1 MRKLTLLTLLA
12 LAALPLPVAHAAK
25 SVTPP
30 AVPYGFVGM
39 NADGPLLSPQVNLGA
54 QLGAMSRGGVDTIRT
69 AFYWSQAQPVSS
81 FIFISPAD
89 APLYTDVGGIPT
101 NFSATDTI
109 VGTAARHGIT
119 ILPDVQQ
126 APAWA
131 SRHPGNPASP
141 PSGTVPY
148 GNFMAALAKR
158 YGPNG
163 TFWKANPSLHQLP
176 IRDWQIWNEPDAT
189 KYWSDQ
195 PFVADYVA
203 LLKAA
208 HTALRGVDPGAR
220 AVLAGFPSRS
230 WVSLARLYKAGARPY
245 FDVAA
250 VHPFSL
256 PVTNITRI
264 LKEDRRVM
272 AKYHDSRK
280 PMFITETSW
289 PSALGRTTTKYG
301 FEVTRS
307 GEAAKAR
314 AVLQLLAAEREQF
327 NLERVYWYTWIS
339 LDASRD
345 APFDYA
351 GLQTFTPANKLV
363 KKPAYKAFTQTALQ
377 IEGCRSRGPVA
388 TRKCRRAK

>member
-1 MRKLTLLTLLA
+1 M
-12 LAALPLPVAHAAK
+12 VA
-25 SVTPP
+25 
-30 AVPYGFVGM
+30 
-39 NADGPLLSPQVNLGA
+39 
-54 QLGAMSRGGVDTIRT
+54 
-69 AFYWSQAQPVSS
+69 
-81 FIFISPAD
+81 
-89 APLYTDVGGIPT
+89 
-101 NFSATDTI
+101 
-109 VGTAARHGIT
+109 TAARHGIT
-119 ILPDVQQ
+119 VLPDVQQ

-141 PSGTVPY
+141 PSGTAPY
-148 GNFMAALAKR
+148 ANFMAALATR

-163 TFWKANPSLHQLP
+163 TFWKANPKLPQLP
-176 IRDWQIWNEPDAT
+176 IHDWQIWNEPDAT

-208 HTALRGVDPGAR
+208 RTALRGVDPGAR

-272 AKYHDSRK
+272 AKYHDSKK
-280 PMFITETSW
+280 PIFITETSW
-289 PSALGRTTTKYG
+289 PSALGKTTTKYG

-314 AVLQLLAAEREQF
+314 SVLQLLAAERRQF

-339 LDASRD
+339 LDQSKI

-351 GLQTFTPANKLV
+351 GLQTFTPASKAREEARLQGIHTDGAADRGLPLQGARGHQLPPLAGGPYNDNGPPLRDGQLSVFLWCRWSCALV
-363 KKPAYKAFTQTALQ
+363 LLGLLHGVLLDLLHRVLFLAL
-377 IEGCRSRGPVA
+377 
-388 TRKCRRAK
+388 

>member
-12 LAALPLPVAHAAK
+12 LAALPPVAHAAK
-25 SVTPP
+25 PAIPP
-30 AVPYGFVGM
+30 VPYGFVGM

-54 QLGAMSRGGVDTIRT
+54 QLGAMARGGVTSIRP

-81 FIFISPAD
+81 YIFI
-89 APLYTDVGGIPT
+89 APSDVPRYTDVGGIPT
-101 NFSATDTI
+101 DFTVTDTI
-109 VGTAARHGIT
+109 VGTAARHGIGV
-119 ILPDVQQ
+119 LPDVQQ

-141 PSGTVPY
+141 PAGTAPY
-148 GNFMAALAKR
+148 ASFMAALARR

-163 TFWKANPSLHQLP
+163 TFWKANPNLPKLP

-195 PFVADYVA
+195 PFVADYTA
-203 LLKAA
+203 LLRAA
-208 HTALRGVDPGAR
+208 RTALRGVDPGAR
-220 AVLAGFPSRS
+220 TVLAGFPSRS
-230 WVSLARLYKAGARPY
+230 WVSLARLYKAGARTA

-272 AKYHDSRK
+272 AKYHDAKK
-280 PMFITETSW
+280 PIFITETSW
-289 PSALGRTTTKYG
+289 PSALGKTTTKYG
-301 FEVTRS
+301 FEVTRA
-307 GEAAKAR
+307 GQAAKAR
-314 AVLQLLAAEREQF
+314 DVLQLLAATRKQF
-327 NLERVYWYTWIS
+327 NLERVYWYSWIS
-339 LDASRD
+339 FDTSKA

-351 GLQTFTPANKLV
+351 GLLTVGPNNTLV
-363 KKPAYKAFTQTALQ
+363 KKPAYNAFTRTALQ
-377 IEGCRSRGPVA
+377 IEGCRSKGPVA
-388 TRKCRRAK
+388 TRCHR